1 MAAIDATA
9 FPVKNQAY
17 RFYFT
22 FRGNPSTVFPQPDNQ
37 VLTSA
42 AVGTTVAVYVD
53 GVLTAGATLSVYDVS
68 KPGLY
73 FCDLTAA
80 QMNSYCTTVFIN
92 CNNTGFQD
100 VYVER
105 QLYPIDLSEISN
117 HWLDQ
122 SPKRLEQGLL
132 QTAALCLNRVV
143 ATGAAMTV
151 YGVNSSIPLLT
162 GTYTENDT
170 SSDRSKLD

>member
-22 FRGNPSTVFPQPDNQ
+22 FRDTDNKVYTADPSPIVP
-37 VLTSA
+37 
-42 AVGTTVAVYVD
+42 TVACYVD
-53 GVLTAGATLSVYDVS
+53 GVLTAGATVS
-68 KPGLY
+68 AWTGAKPGLY
-73 FCDLTAA
+73 SCDLTAA

-92 CNNTGFQD
+92 LGVVGVTQD

-132 QTAALCLNRVV
+132 QTASLLLNRVV
-143 ATGAAMTV
+143 ATGASMTV

-162 GTYTENDT
+162 GTYIENDT
-170 SSDRSKLD
+170 SSDRGKLD

>member
-1 MAAIDATA
+1 MADIDATA

-22 FRGNPSTVFPQPDNQ
+22 FRSTTNLVM
-37 VLTSA
+37 LTA
-42 AVGTTVAVYVD
+42 AVTPTVAVYVD
-53 GVLTAGATLSVYDVS
+53 GVLTAGATISTYDVL

-92 CNNTGFQD
+92 CANAGFQD

-105 QLYPIDLSEISN
+105 QIYPIDLSEISN

-132 QTAALCLNRVV
+132 QIASLCLNRVV

-151 YGVNSSIPLLT
+151 YGGNSTIPLLT